1 MELLE
6 ALSKRRSI
14 RAYTDE
20 KVSEAKLEMVL
31 KAGSAAPV
39 GCSLYEKMH
48 ITVIQHESLLKEIS
62 DAMKLNMHMEDDPL
76 YNASTLI
83 IVSAAEMP
91 YPGIE
96 IADTACILENMM
108 LEATEQGLGSVVI
121 WGSGMTIERTLG
133 LRQKAGIPDG
143 YSVVTGIV
151 VGEKAMEVEP
161 KELTLSI
168 KINRV

>member
-6 ALSKRRSI
+6 A
-14 RAYTDE
+14 
-20 KVSEAKLEMVL
+20 
-31 KAGSAAPV
+31 
-39 GCSLYEKMH
+39 
-48 ITVIQHESLLKEIS
+48 TVIQEESLLKEIS
-62 DAMKLNMHMEDDPL
+62 DAMKANMHMEDDPL

-108 LEATEQGLGSVVI
+108 LEATEQGLGSVVV
-121 WGSGMTIERTLG
+121 WGSGMTVDHVLG

-143 YSVVTGIV
+143 YSAVSGIV
-151 VGEKAMEVEP
+151 VGEKAMELEP
-161 KELTLSI
+161 KELTFSI
-168 KINRV
+168 KVNRV

>member
-6 ALSKRRSI
+6 AISKRRAI
-14 RAYTDE
+14 RAYTAE

-31 KAGSAAPV
+31 KAGCAAPV
-39 GCSLYEKMH
+39 GRSLYEKMH
-48 ITVIQHESLLKEIS
+48 ITVIQDAGLVKEIS
-62 DAMKLNMHMEDDPL
+62 DAMKAAMHTEDDPL
-76 YNASTLI
+76 YHASTLI
-83 IVSAAEMP
+83 LVSAAEMP

-96 IADTACILENMM
+96 VADTACILENMM

-121 WGSGMTIERTLG
+121 WASGMIVNNTPG
-133 LRQKAGIPDG
+133 LKQKAGIPDG
-143 YSVVTGIV
+143 YSAVSGIV

-168 KINRV
+168 EINRV

>member
-6 ALSKRRSI
+6 AISKRRSI

-20 KVSEAKLEMVL
+20 KVSGAKLEMVL
-31 KAGSAAPV
+31 KAGCAAPV
-39 GCSLYEKMH
+39 GRSLYEKMH
-48 ITVIQHESLLKEIS
+48 ISVIQEESLLKEIS
-62 DAMKLNMHMEDDPL
+62 EAMKANMHMEDDPL

-83 IVSAAEMP
+83 LVSAAEMP

-121 WGSGMTIERTLG
+121 WGSGMTVNHVPG

-143 YSVVTGIV
+143 YSAVSGIV

-161 KELTLSI
+161 KELAFSI
-168 KINRV
+168 KISRV

>member
-6 ALSKRRSI
+6 AISKRRSI
-14 RAYTDE
+14 RAYTGE
-20 KVSEAKLEMVL
+20 KVSEAKLGMVL
-31 KAGSAAPV
+31 KAGCAAPV
-39 GCSLYEKMH
+39 GRSLYEKMH
-48 ITVIQHESLLKEIS
+48 ITVIQEESLLKEIS
-62 DAMKLNMHMEDDPL
+62 EVMKANMHMEDDPL

-96 IADTACILENMM
+96 IANTACILENMM

-121 WGSGMTIERTLG
+121 WGSGMTVEHTPG
-133 LRQKAGIPDG
+133 LKQKAGIPDG
-143 YSVVTGIV
+143 YSAVSSIV

-161 KELTLSI
+161 KELTYSI
-168 KINRV
+168 NINRV